1 MIGSMSP
8 TKKGG
13 RVSAKLVAG
22 IAIVL
27 LFALA
32 TLGRRAWESYK
43 YPVDIR
49 ELRRLKAGATE
60 TDVLRLFGIP
70 QQMHGLYGDWRW
82 CYYRSNRIGIIY
94 VIFDANKRYKGF
106 EFDD

>member
-1 MIGSMSP
+1 MNWSDQKVKRPARMALIS
-8 TKKGG
+8 
-13 RVSAKLVAG
+13 
-22 IAIVL
+22 IAMVL
-27 LFALA
+27 LLVLV
-32 TLGRRAWESYK
+32 TMGRRAWEAYK
-43 YPVDIR
+43 YPVNMR

-60 TDVLRLFGIP
+60 PEVLRLFGVP

-82 CYYRSNRIGIIY
+82 CYYRSNRIGVIY